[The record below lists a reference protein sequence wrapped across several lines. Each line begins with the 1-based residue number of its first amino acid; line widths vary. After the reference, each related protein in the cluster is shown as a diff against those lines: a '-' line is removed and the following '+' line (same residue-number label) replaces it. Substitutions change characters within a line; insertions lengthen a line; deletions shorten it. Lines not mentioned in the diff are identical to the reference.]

1 MAPAL
6 SSFRSGSQ
14 LDEPGGELG
23 GLGVAEWGERAPQM
37 EVDGGP
43 GGGVEAVAAAP
54 FGGDRLDEDLAR
66 LVQVAANSS
75 PRPRRSRA
83 PGCSTARQAT
93 RSGAGWSARQ
103 CAEQAARSDDSSGK
117 WL

>member
-54 FGGDRLDEDLAR
+54 SGGDRLDEDLAR
-66 LVQVAANSS
+66 L
-75 PRPRRSRA
+75 
-83 PGCSTARQAT
+83 AR
-93 RSGAGWSARQ
+93 
-103 CAEQAARSDDSSGK
+103 
-117 WL
+117 

>member
-14 LDEPGGELG
+14 LDERGGELG
-23 GLGVAEWGERAPQM
+23 GLGVAEWGE
-37 EVDGGP
+37 
-43 GGGVEAVAAAP
+43 
-54 FGGDRLDEDLAR
+54 
-66 LVQVAANSS
+66 
-75 PRPRRSRA
+75 
-83 PGCSTARQAT
+83 
-93 RSGAGWSARQ
+93 RQ